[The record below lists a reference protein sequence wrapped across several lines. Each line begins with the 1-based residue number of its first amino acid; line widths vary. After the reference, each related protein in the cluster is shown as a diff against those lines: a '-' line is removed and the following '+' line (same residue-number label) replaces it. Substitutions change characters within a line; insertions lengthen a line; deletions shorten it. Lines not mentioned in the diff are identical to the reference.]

1 MVKVKETLNPFDIAR
16 EQIDRAGKKL
26 NLDSGLLEVLK
37 NPRRELTVHFPVKM
51 DDGKVRVFTGYRVQ
65 YNDAIGPFKGGIR
78 YHWNVSL
85 DEVRALSCWMTWKC
99 AVMGIPYGGA
109 KGGVICN
116 PKEMSK
122 GELERMTR
130 RYASEISIIIGPEKD
145 IPAPDVYTDS
155 QTMAWIMD
163 TISMNKG
170 FAQPGVVTGKPL
182 VIGGSLG
189 RDEATSRGM
198 MYATREAGKKV
209 KLNLKGASVAVQG
222 FGNVGSHYARLMHDE
237 QGSKIVAVSDS
248 KGGIYSEKGFDPKEV
263 LAFKEKTGSVVGFPG
278 TREVTNEDLLELPVD
293 IVAPCALEGILT
305 SDNAPRIKGK
315 IVAEGANGP
324 TTPEADD
331 ILHKRGILVIPDI
344 LANGGGVTVSYFEWV
359 QNLSE
364 FFWTKKDVDEKLE
377 GIMVSAFNR
386 VWDMR
391 EGEEGRHATGRVHGG
406 DRSRRRSVQVAW
418 DFPVAQE
425 GRPDGLP
432 VFHFVD
438 VASARCIAS
447 SHEGGTS
454 EPRIVHRVN
463 AVSAMYGSRM
473 PIVTRCGSLPTKA
486 VKARSSS
493 QMERVQKRW
502 LISFA
507 RNEYP
512 TRPGVDASCARTLP
526 VCRWSVSILRNPFSG
541 RYESRARYSRPPS
554 EGRSD
559 RQGVS
564 TIRRAN
570 RTTRLNSVLFY
581 GRAPCP

>member
-1 MVKVKETLNPFDIAR
+1 MSPPSSRASEGARWRPPWTTCCGSSAARNRTTSSIHRTMRKRHPRTGAAESFSGRGLWESFPQLRAQSLKADGSTRGHLRHLSDVREACRMVKVKETLNPFDIAR

-109 KGGVICN
+109 KGGGICN
-116 PKEMSK
+116 RKEMSK
-122 GELERMTR
+122 NELERMTR

-209 KLNLKGASVAVQG
+209 KLNLKGATVAVQG

-248 KGGIYSEKGFDPKEV
+248 RGGIYSEKGFDPKEV

-305 SDNAPRIKGK
+305 SENAPRIKGK

-324 TTPEADD
+324 TTPEAHD
-331 ILHKRGILVIPDI
+331 IWHTRGSVVSPDS
-344 LANGGGVTVSYFEWV
+344 LATGGGV
-359 QNLSE
+359 SE
-364 FFWTKKDVDEKLE
+364 
-377 GIMVSAFNR
+377 
-386 VWDMR
+386 
-391 EGEEGRHATGRVHGG
+391 
-406 DRSRRRSVQVAW
+406 
-418 DFPVAQE
+418 
-425 GRPDGLP
+425 
-432 VFHFVD
+432 
-438 VASARCIAS
+438 
-447 SHEGGTS
+447 
-454 EPRIVHRVN
+454 
-463 AVSAMYGSRM
+463 
-473 PIVTRCGSLPTKA
+473 
-486 VKARSSS
+486 
-493 QMERVQKRW
+493 
-502 LISFA
+502 
-507 RNEYP
+507 
-512 TRPGVDASCARTLP
+512 ASC
-526 VCRWSVSILRNPFSG
+526 
-541 RYESRARYSRPPS
+541 
-554 EGRSD
+554 
-559 RQGVS
+559 
-564 TIRRAN
+564 
-570 RTTRLNSVLFY
+570 
-581 GRAPCP
+581 